1 MLWKPQAGR
10 PQGSVWHFDSVI
22 CFVNPLVHNIAG
34 FFFGFFFFQYM
45 QYLEGQLDK
54 PTLGV
59 SFLHVDIIFC
69 DSSFPHTEEKWDK
82 LFYILLN

>member
-1 MLWKPQAGR
+1 
-10 PQGSVWHFDSVI
+10 
-22 CFVNPLVHNIAG
+22 
-34 FFFGFFFFQYM
+34 M